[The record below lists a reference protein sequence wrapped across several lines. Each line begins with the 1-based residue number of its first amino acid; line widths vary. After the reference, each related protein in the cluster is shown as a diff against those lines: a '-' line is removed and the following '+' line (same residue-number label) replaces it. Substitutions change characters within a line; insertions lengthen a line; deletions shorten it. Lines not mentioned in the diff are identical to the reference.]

1 MEYKDFENQLQSDVI
16 AQLKEIDAF
25 DIIEDEQ
32 RVAVIDS
39 CDEAVFAGYI
49 SEDPVNASV
58 VSNGMVVDGDIN
70 SDKYVSVGGRV
81 NGNVASAGDVKVN
94 GLVVGDIKAA
104 NVQLND
110 AKLRGNSKASGKIIV
125 DGNSIIVGN
134 LSASDISV
142 NSKVKG
148 VITAVNNVDF
158 KESALVVGDVVTGAI
173 HMDEGSRVNASIML
187 TNKNAVE
194 VSDEEFDLGV

>member
-125 DGNSIIVGN
+125 DGNTIIVGN

>member
-32 RVAVIDS
+32 RVTVIDS

-125 DGNSIIVGN
+125 DGNTIIVGN